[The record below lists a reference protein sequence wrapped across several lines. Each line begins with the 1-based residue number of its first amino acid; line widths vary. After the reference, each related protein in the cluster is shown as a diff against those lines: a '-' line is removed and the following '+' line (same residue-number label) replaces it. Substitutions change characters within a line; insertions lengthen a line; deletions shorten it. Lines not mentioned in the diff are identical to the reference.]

1 MGVSYAEMM
10 KSNKFEKLSTYVNIL
25 SHYVL
30 VEDGARMC
38 SPLTLS
44 HIVCYRNT
52 RGGGWSR
59 DGCELKSSNISH
71 TVCTCKHMTAFAVLS
86 DLNLQVRPQWLV
98 RTD

>member
-10 KSNKFEKLSTYVNIL
+10 KSNRFEKLSTYVNIL
-25 SHYVL
+25 THYVL
-30 VEDGARMC
+30 VEDRARMR

-44 HIVCYRNT
+44 YIVCYRNT

-71 TVCTCKHMTAFAVLS
+71 TVCACKHMTAFAVLS